1 MKYNRISA
9 YAILLLVLCVFF
21 IAFFCIVAFS
31 SSYGYSSGSGS
42 GVPTASTLSAKAET
56 TIIIDAGHGGK
67 DPGAIANNLIE
78 KDINLSVAQKL
89 ESFLS
94 LSGYNVIMTRNED
107 ALLSSGQS
115 DVNFKRDDLKQRLNI
130 IEQTENCIFVSI
142 HMNKFSESAAKG
154 LQTFYS
160 SNNIESQKLATV
172 IQEYAKILDPENKR
186 EIKPDNGNI
195 YILEHSQKPSVLIEC
210 GFLSNSDD
218 AAKLKTEKY
227 QQELAYVIFGGIT
240 KYLGGR

>member
-9 YAILLLVLCVFF
+9 YAILLLVLCVLF

-42 GVPTASTLSAKAET
+42 DVPAVTTSPSTAKT

-89 ESFLS
+89 KSYLS

-107 ALLSSGQS
+107 ILLSSGQS
-115 DVNFKRDDLKQRLNI
+115 NVNFKRDDLKQRLSI

-142 HMNKFSESAAKG
+142 HMNKFGESTAKG

-160 SNNIESQKLATV
+160 SNNMESQKLAAV
-172 IQEYAKILDPENKR
+172 IQEQAKILEPDNKR

-210 GFLSNSDD
+210 GFLSNSED
-218 AAKLKTEKY
+218 AAKLKTEKHR
-227 QQELAYVIFGGIT
+227 QELAYVIYGGIT
-240 KYLGGR
+240 KYLGGS